1 MDDGYQSEQPVD
13 QPMSMADRRRA
24 NLAKARA
31 ARQFKKKQPITET
44 PEFKAAVETAA
55 AEILARLL
63 ASQKIEEQGGTAA
76 PVAGGGVADT
86 QWARSLAMAMS
97 EIADQG
103 SGKPPRVA
111 PEILEQRRI
120 AAEKMQRLIIEA
132 RARDDVPVYQLKNKM
147 QLYIADKGPAIVEPI
162 WRGND
167 HIHYPTEIES
177 YGVPN
182 LSMIPVNP
190 VAEEIFAAYRD
201 SVGNVPAGLKFGA
214 DDDMNPTL
222 AMTAGGVVVRGGAA
236 QALFRSTGREEM
248 GIPGGKPRDDMVGI
262 RRNQPAR
269 TKQVNVLGTIHPPAE
284 QNA

>member
-1 MDDGYQSEQPVD
+1 
-13 QPMSMADRRRA
+13 
-24 NLAKARA
+24 
-31 ARQFKKKQPITET
+31 
-44 PEFKAAVETAA
+44 
-55 AEILARLL
+55 
-63 ASQKIEEQGGTAA
+63 
-76 PVAGGGVADT
+76 
-86 QWARSLAMAMS
+86 MS

-103 SGKPPRVA
+103 SGKPTRVA
-111 PEILEQRRI
+111 PEILEQRRLS
-120 AAEKMQRLIIEA
+120 AERMQRLIIEA
-132 RARDDVPVYQLKNKM
+132 RARGDVPVYQLKSKV
-147 QLYIADKGPAIVEPI
+147 QLYIADQGPAIVEPI

-182 LSMIPVNP
+182 LAMIPVNP
-190 VAEEIFAAYRD
+190 VAEGIFAAFTG
-201 SVGNVPAGLKFGA
+201 SIGNTVIEHDL
-214 DDDMNPTL
+214 DQTL

-269 TKQVNVLGTIHPPAE
+269 TKQVNVLGTIHPAAE